1 MSESKQQTGKDESQ
15 LSFIFAIGKQAFGLP
30 PTTVL
35 EVLSIVDA
43 TRVPFTPDWVEGVIS
58 ARGKVIPVIDL
69 IKYFGIE
76 QKSKAARTRL
86 ILLGVGDTSFGIAC
100 DHIIGVEEIETSALE
115 ETMSHFPKSL
125 RDCSKAQVKRED
137 LLIVLLDTKALL
149 EQSRDRVQAG

>member
-1 MSESKQQTGKDESQ
+1 MSESKEKTGKKESQ

-30 PTTVL
+30 PSTVL
-35 EVLSIVDA
+35 EVLSVANI

-69 IKYFGIE
+69 IGYFGIE
-76 QKSKAARTRL
+76 QESKDARTRL
-86 ILLGVGDTSFGIAC
+86 IILGVGDISFGIAC
-100 DHIIGVEEIETSALE
+100 DRIIGMEEIETRALE
-115 ETMSHFPKSL
+115 ETMSHLPKTL